1 MKRKIAAIFAA
12 DAVRGRNLRDAANQE
27 EAPAPTSA
35 NAAPPP
41 APPPTPSGEK
51 FAPETV
57 PFVPDRARTILANEY
72 VPAADYKALALNAN
86 GVNIFVTGEQNEEA
100 AKTAAI
106 DQCQKPR
113 TLRGRRENASF
124 TPAAT
129 WWSTRT
135 ADHRR
140 RHCPGSSTIATSSRS
155 ARLRSDRTEPPR
167 ERAGGYEMTVLCRLG
182 DSIRL
187 PLVAKINRAQDRQS
201 QRGLSAWVIRQVETG
216 G

>member
-129 WWSTRT
+129 WWSTRKPT
-135 ADHRR
+135 TGAA
-140 RHCPGSSTIATSSRS
+140 IALDQ
-155 ARLRSDRTEPPR
+155 ARLPRHHDRPVCGRTELSCH
-167 ERAGGYEMTVLCRLG
+167 ESGRAAT
-182 DSIRL
+182 
-187 PLVAKINRAQDRQS
+187 K
-201 QRGLSAWVIRQVETG
+201 
-216 G
+216 